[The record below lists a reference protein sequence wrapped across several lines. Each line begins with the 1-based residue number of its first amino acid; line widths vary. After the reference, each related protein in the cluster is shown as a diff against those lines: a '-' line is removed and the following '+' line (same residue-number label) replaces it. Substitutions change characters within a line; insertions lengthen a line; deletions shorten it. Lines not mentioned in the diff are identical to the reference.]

1 MRDISLHILDIAQ
14 NSINANAS
22 LIEISVIET
31 DYVIEVVIRDNGKGM
46 TEEELAKA
54 IDPFYTTRKT
64 RKVGLGLSLLKHNV
78 ELTSGKFTIESQL
91 NKGTIVKATFNR
103 TSIDCL
109 PLGDLLETFIT
120 LIILHPDVD
129 FIFTHKTSI
138 KDYHLD
144 TRELKA
150 ILNEIKI
157 NEIPV
162 INWIREDYNG

>member
-138 KDYHLD
+138 KDYHLY